1 MDKNNN
7 NEFTAVGKKCY
18 VSGDIS
24 ALELYPW
31 KTIVKGLEDDIE
43 QLKEEVRVLKRMNKV
58 LYKENNELHGK
69 YRELKGQF
77 DTVKWL
83 IKGIDTL
90 EKLKEL
96 KKTLN

>member
-1 MDKNNN
+1 MDNIYTDTDAVSTNINDFDAVSLYPNN
-7 NEFTAVGKKCY
+7 
-18 VSGDIS
+18 
-24 ALELYPW
+24 ALENYI
-31 KTIVKGLEDDIE
+31 KRLEDDIE

-58 LYKENNELHGK
+58 LYKENIELHEK

-96 KKTLN
+96 KKSLN